1 MVTLKTAKSQAIIFP
16 SLGGVLGNLQLF
28 DGQQSVEILDTYQSV
43 DDLEAKSAYKSHFLL
58 PFPNR
63 LKNGQYTFDG
73 KTYQFPVNDTR
84 LGHSLHGFLD
94 TIPMQIIT
102 SNNDDN
108 SAVLEL
114 RGSFHGA
121 DYYPFPFE
129 ISTVF
134 TLQHSEIT
142 VFVKIKNTG
151 SSRMPIAFGWHPYLK
166 INTTT
171 IDDLKLQLP
180 NSKLIELDER
190 MMPTGKTT
198 PFTTFEALTTIS
210 KYSFD
215 NCFIIEER
223 EDKRA
228 AITLQSEANT
238 LQVWQ
243 ETTAFPYFQIYTPE
257 HRQSIAI
264 EPMTCNIDA
273 FNNEEGLLILN
284 SDEERQL
291 EFGIK
296 LT

>member
-1 MVTLKTAKSQAIIFP
+1 MVSLRTARSRANIFP
-16 SLGGVLGNLQLF
+16 SLGGILGDLQLF

-94 TIPMQIIT
+94 AIPMQIIT

-108 SAVLEL
+108 SAVLKL
-114 RGSFHGA
+114 RGGFHGV

-129 ISTVF
+129 ISTLI
-134 TLQHSEIT
+134 TLQHSELT
-142 VFVKIKNTG
+142 VLIKIKNTG
-151 SSRMPIAFGWHPYLK
+151 NSRMPFAFGWHPYFKLNK
-166 INTTT
+166 TT
-171 IDDLKLQLP
+171 IDNLKMQLP
-180 NSKLIELDER
+180 DSKLVELDER

-198 PFTTFEALTTIS
+198 PFTTFTEPTIIGEN
-210 KYSFD
+210 SFD
-215 NCFIIEER
+215 NCFTIM
-223 EDKRA
+223 DKKAKRA
-228 AITLQSEANT
+228 VITLQSEANT

-243 ETTAFPYFQIYTPE
+243 ETTALPYFQIYTPE

-284 SDEERQL
+284 SNEEKQL